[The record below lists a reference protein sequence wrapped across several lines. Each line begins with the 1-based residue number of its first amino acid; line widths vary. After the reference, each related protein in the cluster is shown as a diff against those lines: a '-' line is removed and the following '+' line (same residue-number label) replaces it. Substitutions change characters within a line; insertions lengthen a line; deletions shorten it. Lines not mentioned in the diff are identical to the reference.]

1 MMKAMT
7 SRRGEPPSGRRGRP
21 RDESADDA
29 ILSATIELLGNG
41 GIAGLSMD
49 LVAKQAGV
57 GKATIYRRWSSKE
70 ELVLE
75 ALTTIPSVEVPDTG
89 SVRGDLLAYAA
100 ALAELAAKPTS
111 DVLPHLIEAACY
123 DERLRASLNEYS
135 RMRQRALRTILK
147 RGSQRGELSDHDD
160 REMIVD
166 ILQGAFFY
174 RRLVSGAPFTGAY
187 AARLVD
193 FALRSALGAAAARD

>member
-1 MMKAMT
+1 MTSMT
-7 SRRGEPPSGRRGRP
+7 SRRGDPSPARRGRP
-21 RDESADDA
+21 RDESANDA

-75 ALTTIPSVEVPDTG
+75 ALSSTPSVEIPDTG
-89 SVRGDLLAYAA
+89 SVRSDLLAYAA

-135 RMRQRALRTILK
+135 RLRQRVLRTIID
-147 RGSQRGELSDHDD
+147 RGFQRGELTDDDD
-160 REMIVD
+160 RDMIVD
-166 ILQGAFFY
+166 ILQGAWFY
-174 RRLVSGAPFTGAY
+174 RRLVSGEPFTSAY
-187 AARLVD
+187 ATRLVD
-193 FALRSALGAAAARD
+193 FALRSALAASAARG